1 VKKLTCPLA
10 AIFLA
15 ALAPLA
21 HAGLEINYSID
32 GGATVTCGPVAGANP
47 SVLCPNVDGTVNPPF
62 TITLLGASS
71 NSPGTSVP
79 SQEASAT
86 VDISNKTA
94 ATHSIVINVISTGFT
109 TPVTP
114 PAVELLSHI
123 GGTVVTGSTANL
135 LGMISCVDTT
145 NSQTAGCPATF
156 NAPTITPSITAVGS
170 FQGDS
175 NTLIASLASPY
186 AIDEKISLTLGAGS
200 NMNFSASTSLVQT
213 PEPMSIVFLGSVV
226 LLCSGLAR
234 RKRKSASQV

>member
-1 VKKLTCPLA
+1 MHKLTCLLA
-10 AIFLA
+10 VLFLVA
-15 ALAPLA
+15 MAPMA

-32 GGATVTCGPVAGANP
+32 GGGTVTCGPIAGANP
-47 SVLCPNVDGTVNPPF
+47 SVLCPNVVGPPL

-86 VDISNKTA
+86 VDISNVNG

-114 PAVELLSHI
+114 PAIELLSHI
-123 GGTVVTGSTANL
+123 GGTVVTGSAANL
-135 LGMISCVDTT
+135 LGMISCIDTT

-156 NAPTITPSITAVGS
+156 NAPTITPSMTSVGS

-175 NTLIASLASPY
+175 NSLIASLGSPY
-186 AIDEKISLTLGAGS
+186 AIDEKISLTLGAHS
-200 NMNFSASTSLVQT
+200 NINFSASTSLIQT